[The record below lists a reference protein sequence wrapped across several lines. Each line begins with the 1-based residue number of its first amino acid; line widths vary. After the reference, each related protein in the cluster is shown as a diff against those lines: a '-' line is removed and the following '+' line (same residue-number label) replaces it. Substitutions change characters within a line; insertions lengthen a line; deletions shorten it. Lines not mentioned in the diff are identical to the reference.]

1 MRKSIPK
8 INQLNDAHYHVTGET
23 LDGLNRIWRD
33 PRNRLSW
40 QCLFVLPPWL
50 EAWIGSFGDALTPYL
65 RVARTKDT
73 VIGVAPL
80 AINHETCSASFL
92 GDASVCDY
100 LDFVILPGQ
109 ELEFFI
115 SLVRDLRNNN
125 IRYLTL
131 ESVPE
136 DSAILTDFKHVT
148 DKFGCQMAIETQD
161 VAMAIELPV
170 TWDNYL
176 LQIPGKQRHEIRR
189 KFRRLYDAG
198 EIAYVLTENPS
209 DISEEMDA
217 FLELF
222 NMNRPDKAA
231 FMTQRMRGFFQSL
244 GKNLAEVGMLKLFKL
259 QIDGV
264 SAAMVMCFDFQSTRF
279 LYNNA
284 YDDCFKEYSVGMMSK
299 IMSMQDAIESGLK
312 RYDFLKG
319 NEIYKQRL
327 GGKPTRL
334 FHCRIDLG

>member
-1 MRKSIPK
+1 MTEVTFEGLYK
-8 INQLNDAHYHVTGET
+8 I
-23 LDGLNRIWRD
+23 WKD
-33 PRNRLSW
+33 PSNRLLW
-40 QCLFVLPPWL
+40 HCLFVLPPWL
-50 EAWIGSFGDALTPYL
+50 KAWLGSFGDTLTPYL
-65 RVARTKDT
+65 RVVRTKDT
-73 VIGVAPL
+73 IIGVAPL

-109 ELEFFI
+109 ELEFFV
-115 SLVRDLRNNN
+115 SLLRDLRDKN
-125 IRYLTL
+125 IRYLSL

-136 DSAILTDFKHVT
+136 DSAILTDFKRII
-148 DKFGCQMAIETQD
+148 DKFGYQMAIETHD
-161 VAMAIELPV
+161 VAMAIELPE
-170 TWDNYL
+170 TWDTYL
-176 LQIPGKQRHEIRR
+176 IQLPGKRRHEIRR

-198 EIAYVLTENPS
+198 EIVYTLTENPS
-209 DISEEMDA
+209 DIGEEMDA

-222 NMNRPDKAA
+222 KRNRPDKAA
-231 FMTQRMRGFFQSL
+231 FMTQRMRRFFQSL

-264 SAAMVMCFDFQSTRF
+264 SAAVVMCFDFQSTRF

-284 YDDCFKEYSVGMMSK
+284 YDDCFKEFSVGLMSK
-299 IMSMQDAIESGLK
+299 VMSMQDAIASGLK

-327 GGKPTRL
+327 GGKPTKL